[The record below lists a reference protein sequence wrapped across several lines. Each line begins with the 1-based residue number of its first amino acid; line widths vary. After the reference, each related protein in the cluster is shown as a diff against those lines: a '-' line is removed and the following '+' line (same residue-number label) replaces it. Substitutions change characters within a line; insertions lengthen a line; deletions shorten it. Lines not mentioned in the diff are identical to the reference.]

1 MDRGAPID
9 GTAPHAGTTLHAKGR
24 MVKSQRCK
32 YCAHDHGEHRE
43 ALVNL
48 ESDPGEMV
56 NLARDTKQHKV
67 LAEYRQMLA
76 E

>member
-1 MDRGAPID
+1 
-9 GTAPHAGTTLHAKGR
+9 